1 MANYTTFS
9 SGAFTDAQ
17 KTNETTRSAKI
28 YTDLNLYFQR
38 NSSNQDI
45 NKVTDVQSVK
55 RAIRNLVLTNHYE
68 RPFHPEIGSNV
79 RAVLFEPVSPIV
91 EDILSRH
98 IRDVIENFEPRVELI
113 NINSKANVDEN
124 AYNVTIEFFV
134 QNSPSG
140 VQTVNLFLERLR

>member
-1 MANYTTFS
+1 MAANPTAFRDAESTNSSDRNAQVFS
-9 SGAFTDAQ
+9 
-17 KTNETTRSAKI
+17 
-28 YTDLNLYFQR
+28 DLNLNFVAHPLTG
-38 NSSNQDI
+38 DI
-45 NKVTDVQSVK
+45 TKLTNIESVK
-55 RAIRNLVLTNHYE
+55 RSVRNLINTNFYE

-79 RAVLFEPVSPIV
+79 RSVLFEPVSPII

-113 NINSKANVDEN
+113 NINSKANIDEN
-124 AYNVTIEFFV
+124 AYSVTIEFFV